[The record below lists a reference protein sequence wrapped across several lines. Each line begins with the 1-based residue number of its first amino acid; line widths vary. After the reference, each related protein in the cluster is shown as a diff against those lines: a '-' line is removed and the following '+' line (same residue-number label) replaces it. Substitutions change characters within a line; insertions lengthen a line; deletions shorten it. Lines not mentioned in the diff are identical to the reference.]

1 MTNMGKGETMA
12 GLDDFAWKKLCS
24 CWERWHRGES
34 REPMFNIAVT
44 PPAGSVKCPHHYLSM
59 YDFSIP
65 AAEIF
70 DEIEAYAA
78 QCAYPGGAY
87 PSVWLNFGPG
97 VLAAM
102 VGGEGHNG
110 MDTVWFTPG
119 KWSGMTP
126 DRIHPRL
133 DRSSPWFRRVEEFLL
148 AARERNGRLHIG
160 CTDLGGT
167 LDVVNSLVPG
177 EELLYALYDSPEEIR
192 RLSGEIHE
200 AWFETFNYFGGIIPE
215 NHGFS
220 TWDGTLSALPYYMLQ
235 CDFCYMISP
244 EMFGEFVL
252 PELRQS
258 CKRLGRSFYHLDGK
272 GELPHLPQL
281 LEIEELGGVQWVP
294 GAGGGTPLE
303 WLDVYRAI
311 AAANKKMWISL
322 DGDFDGIARLIE
334 AVGRPELFVIRG
346 SVPAERETELRDF
359 IDYFRR

>member
-1 MTNMGKGETMA
+1 MGALK
-12 GLDDFAWKKLCS
+12 DFDWKKLCS
-24 CWERWHRGES
+24 AWESWHRGES
-34 REPMFNIAVT
+34 RSPMFNISVI
-44 PPAGSVKCPHHYLSM
+44 PPAGSAKPPHAYLSM

-65 AAEIF
+65 AAEIL
-70 DEIEAYAA
+70 DEIETYLEH
-78 QCAYPGGAY
+78 CTYLGGAY

-110 MDTVWFTPG
+110 MNTVWFTPG
-119 KWSGMTP
+119 KWSGMSP

-148 AARERNGRLHIG
+148 TGRERKGRFHIG

-167 LDVVNSLVPG
+167 LDVVYSLIPG
-177 EELLYALYDSPEEIR
+177 EDLLYALYDSPEEIK

-200 AWFETFNYFGGIIPE
+200 AWFEAFDYFGGLLPE

-220 TWDGTLSALPYYMLQ
+220 AWDGTFSVQPYYMLQ

-258 CKRLGRSFYHLDGK
+258 CKRLERSFYHLDGK

-281 LEIEELGGVQWVP
+281 LEIEELDGIQWVP
-294 GAGGGTPLE
+294 GAGNGTPLD
-303 WLDVYRAI
+303 WLDVYRMI
-311 AAANKKMWISL
+311 AATDKKMWVGF
-322 DGDFDGIARLIE
+322 DGDFDRLARLIE
-334 AVGRPELFVIRG
+334 AVGRPELFEIHG
-346 SVPAERETELRDF
+346 SVLETREAELRDF
-359 IDYFRR
+359 IESFRR

>member
-1 MTNMGKGETMA
+1 MGVLK
-12 GLDDFAWKKLCS
+12 DFDWKKLCS
-24 CWERWHRGES
+24 EWERWHRGES
-34 REPMFNIAVT
+34 RSPMFNISVI
-44 PPAGSVKCPHHYLSM
+44 PPAGSVKHPHAYLSM

-65 AAEIF
+65 ATEIL
-70 DEIEAYAA
+70 DEIEAYLER
-78 QCAYPGGAY
+78 CVYLGGAY

-110 MDTVWFTPG
+110 METVWFTPG

-133 DRSSPWFRRVEEFLL
+133 DRNSPWFRRIEEFLL
-148 AARERNGRLHIG
+148 AGRERQGRFHIG
-160 CTDLGGT
+160 CTDLGGA
-167 LDVVNSLVPG
+167 LDVVYSLVPG
-177 EELLYALYDSPEEIR
+177 ENLLYALYDSPEEIK

-200 AWFETFNYFGGIIPE
+200 AWFEAFDYFSGLLPE

-220 TWDGTLSALPYYMLQ
+220 AWDGTFSVRPYYMLQ

-258 CKRLGRSFYHLDGK
+258 CRRLERCFYHLDGK

-281 LEIEELGGVQWVP
+281 LGIEELDGIQWVP
-294 GAGGGTPLE
+294 GAGNGTPLD

-311 AAANKKMWISL
+311 AAAGKKMWVSFE
-322 DGDFDGIARLIE
+322 GDFDVIARLIE
-334 AVGRPELFVIRG
+334 AVGRPELFEIHG
-346 SVPAERETELRDF
+346 SVAATREAELRDF
-359 IDYFRR
+359 IDSFRR

>member
-1 MTNMGKGETMA
+1 MA
-12 GLDDFAWKKLCS
+12 VLKDFDWKKLCS
-24 CWERWHRGES
+24 DWEMWHRGES
-34 REPMFNIAVT
+34 RSPMFNISVV
-44 PPAGSVKCPHHYLSM
+44 PPAESTKRPYSYLSM

-65 AAEIF
+65 AAEVL
-70 DEIEAYAA
+70 DEIEAYLE
-78 QCAYPGGAY
+78 QCVYLGGAY

-110 MDTVWFTPG
+110 MGTVWFTPG
-119 KWSGMTP
+119 KWSGMAP

-133 DRSSPWFRRVEEFLL
+133 DRNSPWFRRVEEFLL
-148 AARERNGRLHIG
+148 AGRERKGRFHIG

-167 LDVVNSLVPG
+167 LDVVYSLVPG
-177 EELLYALYDSPEEIR
+177 EKLLYALYDSPEEIR

-200 AWFETFNYFGGIIPE
+200 AWFEAFDYFCAILPE

-220 TWDGTLSALPYYMLQ
+220 AWDGTLSAKPYYMLQ

-258 CKRLGRSFYHLDGK
+258 CKRLERSFYHLDGK

-281 LEIEELGGVQWVP
+281 LRIEELNGIQWVP
-294 GAGGGTPLE
+294 GAGNGTPLE

-311 AAANKKMWISL
+311 AAAGKKMWISF
-322 DGDFDGIARLIE
+322 DGDFDRTAQLME
-334 AVGRPELFVIRG
+334 AVGRPELFVVHG
-346 SVPAERETELRDF
+346 SVLTEREAELRDF
-359 IDYFRR
+359 IHFFRR

>member
-1 MTNMGKGETMA
+1 MK
-12 GLDDFAWKKLCS
+12 DFDWKKLCAE
-24 CWERWHRGES
+24 WERWHRGES
-34 REPMFNIAVT
+34 RSPMFNISVI
-44 PPAGSVKCPHHYLSM
+44 PPAGSVKHPHAYLSM

-65 AAEIF
+65 AAVIL
-70 DEIEAYAA
+70 DEIEAYLEH
-78 QCAYPGGAY
+78 CVYLGGAY

-110 MDTVWFTPG
+110 METVWFTPG

-133 DRSSPWFRRVEEFLL
+133 DRNSPWFRRVEEFLL
-148 AARERNGRLHIG
+148 AGRERKGRFHIG
-160 CTDLGGT
+160 STDLGGT
-167 LDVVNSLVPG
+167 LDVVYSLVPG
-177 EELLYALYDSPEEIR
+177 EDLLYALYDAPEEIR

-200 AWFETFNYFGGIIPE
+200 AWFEAFDYFGGLLPE

-220 TWDGTLSALPYYMLQ
+220 AWDGTFSVQPYYMLQ

-244 EMFGEFVL
+244 EMFGTFVL

-258 CKRLGRSFYHLDGK
+258 CQRLERCFYHLDGK

-281 LEIEELGGVQWVP
+281 LEIEELDGIQWVP
-294 GAGGGTPLE
+294 GAGNGTPLD

-311 AAANKKMWISL
+311 AAAGKKMWVSFE
-322 DGDFDGIARLIE
+322 GDFDEIARLIE
-334 AVGRPELFVIRG
+334 AVGRPELFEIHG
-346 SVPAERETELRDF
+346 SVPATREAELRAF
-359 IDYFRR
+359 IDSFRR